1 LRRIGRAV
9 CQPELMPGAREHRSE
24 PSAAPNDGA
33 AARRSVVPRAAGRSL
48 WRAATWT
55 GAGAAVVCA
64 TVGILAVAVCWL
76 PVSGSG
82 GRAHSAIHAGLLTF
96 LAALHGGVTID
107 GTSTSFL
114 PLGML
119 AAVAITAWRAGAGL
133 ADAAVGIGESD
144 PLRLALAGLAQAV
157 SFTGCCLVA
166 VPYASLGTSDA
177 PFLGVAVASF
187 LLFALSGGTALVLY
201 SPLSDALAERIPAS
215 VRAGARAAGVVL
227 CVYLAAGALLV
238 VGSAVVHHAR
248 IEALSAQVGGGWGG
262 VPVLL
267 LGVLA
272 APNAAIAGA
281 AYLAGPGFAVGG
293 SSASAFA
300 TAHGVL
306 PAFPLLGAM
315 PDGAGAGVPVW
326 VLMAL
331 TPLSAGLLLARLAWR
346 QDHWAA
352 RWQLVGTATAGVLLA
367 SFVLGWQAG
376 GAIGAGGLSTIG
388 PSPWQLALAVSA
400 AVVVVASAGVGVAAA
415 RSRLAGP
422 ARGLGAPRRT
432 EAAGRLQSLTD
443 PQVFADLQL
452 IQDSVRSRTGRDVDT
467 DVDAYDDAGAD
478 DAEDADDA
486 DDAASG
492 SERAG

>member
-1 LRRIGRAV
+1 
-9 CQPELMPGAREHRSE
+9 MPGAREHRSE
-24 PSAAPNDGA
+24 PSAAPIDGA

-48 WRAATWT
+48 WRAAMWT

-76 PVSGSG
+76 PVSGPG

-133 ADAAVGIGESD
+133 ADAAAGIGECD

-166 VPYASLGTSDA
+166 VPYATLGTSDA
-177 PFLGVAVASF
+177 PFLGVAIASF

-201 SPLSDALAERIPAS
+201 SPLSDVLAERMPAS
-215 VRAGARAAGVVL
+215 VRAGARAAGAVL
-227 CVYLAAGALLV
+227 GAYLAAGALLV
-238 VGSAVVHHAR
+238 AGSAVVHHAR
-248 IEALSAQVGGGWGG
+248 VEALSAQVGGGWGG

-272 APNAAIAGA
+272 APNAAVAGA
-281 AYLAGPGFAVGG
+281 SYLAGPGFAVGG

-315 PDGAGAGVPVW
+315 PDGDGANLPVW

-331 TPLSAGLLLARLAWR
+331 TPLLAGLLLARSACREDGWI
-346 QDHWAA
+346 A
-352 RWQLVGTATAGVLLA
+352 RWQLVGTATGGVLLGL
-367 SFVLGWQAG
+367 FVLGWQAG

-388 PSPWQLALAVSA
+388 PSPWRLAFAVTA
-400 AVVVVASAGVGVAAA
+400 AVAVVASTALGATAV

-422 ARGLGAPRRT
+422 VDRT
-432 EAAGRLQSLTD
+432 RPSERADAAGRLQLL
-443 PQVFADLQL
+443 ADA
-452 IQDSVRSRTGRDVDT
+452 VRSRTGQDADADT
-467 DVDAYDDAGAD
+467 DAG
-478 DAEDADDA
+478 DDA
-486 DDAASG
+486 DDAAEG
-492 SERAG
+492 SQRAG

>member
-1 LRRIGRAV
+1 
-9 CQPELMPGAREHRSE
+9 MPGPREHCSE

-55 GAGAAVVCA
+55 GAGAAIVCA

-76 PVSGSG
+76 PVSGPG

-96 LAALHGGVTID
+96 LTALHGGVTID

-133 ADAAVGIGESD
+133 ADAAAGIGECD

-166 VPYASLGTSDA
+166 VPYATLGTSDA
-177 PFLGVAVASF
+177 PFLGVAAAAF
-187 LLFALSGGTALVLY
+187 LLFAFSGGTALVLY
-201 SPLSDALAERIPAS
+201 SPLSDLLAERTPAS
-215 VRAGARAAGVVL
+215 VRAGARGAGVAL
-227 CVYLAAGALLV
+227 CVYLAAGALLAA
-238 VGSAVVHHAR
+238 GSAVVHHAR

-272 APNAAIAGA
+272 APNAAVAGA

-293 SSASAFA
+293 SSASAFT

-315 PDGAGAGVPVW
+315 PDGSGANAPVW

-331 TPLSAGLLLARLAWR
+331 TPLLAGLLLARLACR
-346 QDHWAA
+346 EDAWAA
-352 RWQLVGTATAGVLLA
+352 RWQLIGAATAGVLLGLI
-367 SFVLGWQAG
+367 VLGWQAG

-388 PSPWQLALAVSA
+388 PSPWRFALAAGV
-400 AVVVVASAGVGVAAA
+400 AVAGVASAGLGVAAA
-415 RSRLAGP
+415 RSRFVSR
-422 ARGLGAPRRT
+422 ARGTGVSGRAD
-432 EAAGRLQSLTD
+432 AAGRLQLL
-443 PQVFADLQL
+443 ADA
-452 IQDSVRSRTGRDVDT
+452 VRSP
-467 DVDAYDDAGAD
+467 AGQD
-478 DAEDADDA
+478 PGADDA
-486 DDAASG
+486 DDAGGG
-492 SERAG
+492 SQRAG